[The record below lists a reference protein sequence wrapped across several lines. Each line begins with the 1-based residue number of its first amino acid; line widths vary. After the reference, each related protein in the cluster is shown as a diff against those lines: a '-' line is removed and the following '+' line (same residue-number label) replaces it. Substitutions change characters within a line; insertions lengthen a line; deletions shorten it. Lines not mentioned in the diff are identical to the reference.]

1 MPTLR
6 VDGVNLHYDV
16 SGSGAGHLILA
27 HAYPTNRTLWA
38 PQVEALADG
47 RTVVA
52 YDIRGFGLSDA
63 PDAADAYSPDRS
75 VADLLALVD
84 HLGTSRVAICGLS
97 MGGNIALNFA
107 LTHPERVSA
116 LIVSGTGAGS
126 DDASQFA
133 ATTNAWADAAESGG
147 MEAFAK
153 LILAHPIFAEYGDR
167 GPTEAALLRKLILSN
182 TVAGV
187 ANTARRV
194 LARRQTINALS
205 PRLRGLPVRTLI
217 VIGEN
222 DAACARP
229 AQVMMDAIPGARFA
243 AIPGTGHFNNLEA
256 PAALNALIRRFL
268 AATA

>member
-1 MPTLR
+1 MPTLS

-16 SGSGAGHLILA
+16 SGSGARHLILA
-27 HAYPTNRTLWA
+27 HAYPTNRTLWT
-38 PQVEALADG
+38 PQIEALADAS
-47 RTVVA
+47 TVVT

-63 PDAADAYSPDRS
+63 PDAPTVYSPDRS

-84 HLGTSRVAICGLS
+84 HLGVARVAICGLS
-97 MGGNIALNFA
+97 MGGNIVLNFA

-167 GPTEAALLRKLILSN
+167 GPTEAALLRKMILSN

-187 ANTARRV
+187 AHTARCV
-194 LARRQTINALS
+194 LAKRKTINALA
-205 PRLRGLPVRTLI
+205 PRLRKLPVRTLI
-217 VIGEN
+217 VIGEK
-222 DAACARP
+222 DAACVRP
-229 AQVMMDAIPGARFA
+229 AQVMMDGIPGAQFA

-256 PAALNALIRRFL
+256 PAALNALIQSFL
-268 AATA
+268 AEAA

>member
-1 MPTLR
+1 MPNLN

-27 HAYPTNRTLWA
+27 HAYPTNRNLWA
-38 PQVEALADG
+38 PQVEALAEG

-63 PDAADAYSPDRS
+63 PDTPDAYSPARS

-84 HLGTSRVAICGLS
+84 HLGISRVAICGLS

-147 MEAFAK
+147 MEAFANV
-153 LILAHPIFAEYGDR
+153 ILAHPIFAEYGDR
-167 GPTEAALLRKLILSN
+167 GLTEAALLRKMILSN

-187 ANTARRV
+187 AHTARCV
-194 LARRQTINALS
+194 LAKRKTINALA
-205 PRLRGLPVRTLI
+205 PRLRRLSVRTLI
-217 VIGEN
+217 VIGEK
-222 DAACARP
+222 DAACVRP

-256 PAALNALIRRFL
+256 PTVLNSLVQSFL
-268 AATA
+268 AEAA